1 MLFIFDMGGVV
12 TTTFP
17 LDVLTE
23 KLGLYKNEFLQICR
37 ENGNIWSRLE
47 KGEIET
53 RTFWETF
60 NKAAMNEKIP
70 FVKNDLFRLYFHP
83 QLQTRTAELITEL
96 RKKHRVVCG
105 TNTIQS
111 HWENHM
117 ERGDY
122 ALFDQTY
129 ASNKIGEAKPDPHFF
144 EVILEAEG
152 YKAEDAFF
160 TDDKIEN
167 CQAAESLGIRAVQFE
182 SPEKLWEEWGKYT
195 EIGNRK

>member
-17 LDVLTE
+17 LDVLTS
-23 KLGLYKNEFLQICR
+23 KLGLTKADFLGICR
-37 ENGNIWSRLE
+37 DNGNIWAKLE

-53 RTFWETF
+53 REFWALF
-60 NKAAMNEKIP
+60 NKAKPASVPE
-70 FVKNDLFRLYFHP
+70 VKNDLFRLYFHP
-83 QLQTRTAELITEL
+83 QLQERTAELIKAL

-117 ERGDY
+117 ERSDY
-122 ALFDQTY
+122 SFFDQTY

-160 TDDKIEN
+160 TDDREDN
-167 CQAAESLGIRAVQFE
+167 CRAAESLGIKTVHFE
-182 SPEKLWEEWGKYT
+182 SPEQLWDEWRKY
-195 EIGNRK
+195 I

>member
-37 ENGNIWSRLE
+37 ENGNIWNRLE

-129 ASNKIGEAKPDPHFF
+129 ASNKIGEAKPDSHFF

-167 CQAAESLGIRAVQFE
+167 CRAAASLGISTVHFE
-182 SPEKLWEEWGKYT
+182 SPEGLWEEWGKY
-195 EIGNRK
+195 I